1 MKAFSYPQYS
11 PEWWAARLSIITAS
25 EVGPFIIG
33 TDKKSVKARRRLC
46 SQKIGETAGADQ
58 DTFQNDAMKRG
69 TALEGFARAC
79 YERATGYQVHQV
91 GFISDIARGIGGSPD
106 GIVLAKDM
114 TIDLHEDGSWE
125 ILTGLVSHGLE
136 IKCPETA
143 AKHIQWLLADEL
155 PDEHEYQCHMGMIL
169 TGAPYWHFM
178 SYCPAHV
185 EFIKTRDSWT
195 VETID
200 EGGMPPFIKRVDRS
214 PLTAKLEDG
223 LSRTVAE
230 FRQML
235 REFLAKCDQH
245 KAQLQTLSNSP
256 A

>member
-1 MKAFSYPQYS
+1 MKAYSYPQYS
-11 PEWWAARLSIITAS
+11 PQWWAARRGIITAS

-33 TDKKSVKARRRLC
+33 TDKKSVKARKRLA
-46 SQKIGETAGADQ
+46 SQKIGEVAGADQ

-69 TALEGFARAC
+69 TALEPFARAC
-79 YERATGYQVHQV
+79 YERTTGCQVQQV

-106 GIVLAKDM
+106 GVVLAKDV
-114 TIDLHEDGSWE
+114 TIDIHEDGSWE
-125 ILTGLVSHGLE
+125 IIPGLVSHGIE

-143 AKHIQWLLADEL
+143 AKHIQWFLADEL

-169 TGAPYWHFM
+169 TGAPFWHFV
-178 SYCPAHV
+178 SYFPAHV

-195 VETID
+195 VDSID

-214 PLTAKLEDG
+214 PLTAQLESG
-223 LSRTVAE
+223 LTQTVAE
-230 FRQML
+230 FRTM
-235 REFLAKCDQH
+235 RRDFLARCEAH
-245 KAQLQTLSNSP
+245 QTRIQQPQP